1 MPILTLTLEELWV
14 IQQLVRETDDLG
26 AEWDKDDMKRIH
38 GAILTLTGQQPNTT
52 EDLEASDG
60 LLWQI
65 ENQVPQSLDLGRSN
79 LGRNILLKVFTAI
92 QSMEEVDEESIPDV
106 FRNAYSGE
114 DDTESDDYATAEV
127 EPWGS
132 LSTAADRATGQD

>member
-1 MPILTLTLEELWV
+1 MPTLTLTLEELWA
-14 IQQLVRETDDLG
+14 IQQLVRETDNLG
-26 AEWDKDDMKRIH
+26 EEWDKDDMKRIH
-38 GAILTLTGQQPNTT
+38 GAILTLIGQQPNTT

-79 LGRNILLKVFTAI
+79 LGRSILLKVFTAI
-92 QSMEEVDEESIPDV
+92 QSMEEVYEEPIPDV

-114 DDTESDDYATAEV
+114 DDPESDDYAAAEG
-127 EPWGS
+127 ESRGS
-132 LSTAADRATGQD
+132 VSAAADRATGQD

>member
-1 MPILTLTLEELWV
+1 MPTLTLTLEELWA
-14 IQQLVRETDDLG
+14 IQQLVRETDNLG
-26 AEWDKDDMKRIH
+26 EEWDKDDMKRIH
-38 GAILTLTGQQPNTT
+38 GAILTLIGQQPNTT

-79 LGRNILLKVFTAI
+79 LGRSILLKVFTAI
-92 QSMEEVDEESIPDV
+92 QSMEEVYEEPIPDV

-114 DDTESDDYATAEV
+114 DDTEPYDSAGTES
-127 EPWGS
+127 ESRGS
-132 LSTAADRATGQD
+132 VPAAADGTTGQD